1 MFDSKNRSNMARSHL
16 RKNLYLNYTDMAR
29 KIPLQGSTETT
40 EVPDEETNNTQQD
53 VHLLQ
58 GELMAVQ
65 RDLKATQDAYES
77 QVQERHTAMHELSM
91 CKAELQSSKAELKI
105 FKECAESQGQRVTE
119 VEARMADEKHQREAV
134 ERRLQHILKLISSVE
149 DIHWERARTQTNF
162 DADAWRAWCQR
173 IEGALEPLIRQSKV

>member
-1 MFDSKNRSNMARSHL
+1 
-16 RKNLYLNYTDMAR
+16 MAR
-29 KIPLQGSTETT
+29 KIQLQDSTEAT
-40 EVPDEETNNTQQD
+40 EVHDEPTVSNTEQD
-53 VHLLQ
+53 MQLQ
-58 GELMAVQ
+58 IN
-65 RDLKATQDAYES
+65 LKATQDAYES
-77 QVQERHTAMHELSM
+77 QVQEKLTVMHELVT

-105 FKECAESQGQRVTE
+105 FKECAESQGQRVSE
-119 VEARMADEKHQREAV
+119 VEARMADEKHQREAI